1 MNIKSLLIGSAAA
14 LATVSGAYAADAVV
28 AAEPE
33 PMEYVRVCDA
43 YGAGFFYIPGTE
55 TCLAIGGY
63 VWYQVGTSNYDS
75 TNLGND
81 SGTEHGIGYTAVGTG
96 WHKNIR
102 ARVNFDART
111 ETEWGTL
118 RSYIRLQAG
127 WNGVGDGAVGVDQAY
142 IQLGGLDLGYSESFW
157 VDDHI
162 SGAMNY
168 GSHSWSG
175 LSYGYQQRAR
185 IGYRFKGGNG
195 FFGVIALEDDNLTG
209 NGYLPDVVAKVG
221 VQQDWGWVA
230 AAVAYDESAAS
241 WAGKLGAQINIPNMP
256 GSSFRVIGMY
266 SSSGGA
272 LAAKNAYGFAPW
284 QPNITHAD
292 WSVIASYNQQFNEKF
307 GASVGFQY
315 WGGIDSLGVQDF
327 TGWEAELSG
336 VYMATPN
343 LELRGE
349 VAYRHLNVAGT
360 NDGVSG
366 YLRVTRYF

>member
-43 YGAGFFYIPGTE
+43 YGSGFFYIPGTE
-55 TCLAIGGY
+55 TCLAISGY
-63 VWYQVGTSNYDS
+63 VWYQVGAESWANGGDTYSYHYVPAD
-75 TNLGND
+75 GD
-81 SGTEHGIGYTAVGTG
+81 G
-96 WHKNIR
+96 WRKNIR

-118 RSYIRLQAG
+118 RSYIRIQGSGDG
-127 WNGVGDGAVGVDQAY
+127 WNQLTNSPSEDLGTAVDQAY
-142 IQLGGLDLGYSESFW
+142 IQLGGLDLGYSESFY

-195 FFGVIALEDDNLTG
+195 FFGVVGLEDDALNG
-209 NGYLPDVVAKVG
+209 NGYIPDVVAKVG
-221 VQQDWGWVA
+221 VQQDWGWAAIA
-230 AAVAYDESAAS
+230 AAWDESDAS
-241 WAGKLGAQINIPNMP
+241 VAVKAGFQVNVPNMP
-256 GSSFRVIGMY
+256 GSSLRVIGQY
-266 SSSGGA
+266 TNSQTNGYGATFDGGLGVPNYDVA
-272 LAAKNAYGFAPW
+272 NWSILAA
-284 QPNITHAD
+284 
-292 WSVIASYNQQFNEKF
+292 YNQQFNEKF
-307 GASVGFQY
+307 GAS
-315 WGGIDSLGVQDF
+315 LGVQYF
-327 TGWEAELSG
+327 NGFGAVNGYLVELSG

-349 VAYRHLNVAGT
+349 LGYAKSTGYDGT
-360 NDGVSG
+360 LSG

>member
-55 TCLAIGGY
+55 TCLAISGY
-63 VWYQVGTSNYDS
+63 VWYQVATESWA
-75 TNLGND
+75 ND
-81 SGTEHGIGYTAVGTG
+81 GDTFAYHFGAPFQTAGPGYYVDGSGFY
-96 WHKNIR
+96 KNIR

-118 RSYIRLQAG
+118 RSYIRIQG
-127 WNGVGDGAVGVDQAY
+127 SGNGYLADLGTAVDQAY
-142 IQLGGLDLGYSESFW
+142 IQLGGLDLGYSESFY

-168 GSHSWSG
+168 GSHSWTG

-195 FFGVIALEDDNLTG
+195 FFGVIALEDDALNG
-209 NGYLPDVVAKVG
+209 NGYIPDVVAKVG
-221 VQQDWGWVA
+221 VQQDWGWAAVA
-230 AAVAYDESAAS
+230 AAWDESDAS
-241 WAGKLGAQINIPNMP
+241 VAVKAGFQVNVPNMP
-256 GSSFRVIGMY
+256 GSSLRVIGQYTNSQTNMY
-266 SSSGGA
+266 GAAFDGG
-272 LAAKNAYGFAPW
+272 LAAMDIAN
-284 QPNITHAD
+284 
-292 WSVIASYNQQFNEKF
+292 WSILGSYNQQFNEKF
-307 GASVGFQY
+307 GAS
-315 WGGIDSLGVQDF
+315 LGVQYF
-327 TGWEAELSG
+327 NGFGAVNGYVVELSG

-349 VAYRHLNVAGT
+349 LGYAKSTGYDGT
-360 NDGVSG
+360 LSG

>member
-55 TCLAIGGY
+55 TCLAISGY
-63 VWYQVGTSNYDS
+63 VWYQVTAESWVNGGDTYAIHM
-75 TNLGND
+75 GN
-81 SGTEHGIGYTAVGTG
+81 ANALNNG
-96 WHKNIR
+96 WHKWVR

-111 ETEWGTL
+111 ETEYGTL
-118 RSYIRLQAG
+118 RSYIRLQG
-127 WNGVGDGAVGVDQAY
+127 DWFDGAPSTDAAVALDQAY
-142 IQLGGLDLGYSESFW
+142 IQLGGLDLGYSESFY

-168 GSHSWSG
+168 GSYSWYL

-195 FFGVIALEDDNLTG
+195 FFGVVGLEQDDAG
-209 NGYLPDVVAKVG
+209 NYVPDVVGKVG
-221 VQQDWGWVA
+221 VEQSWGWLALA
-230 AAVAYDESAAS
+230 AAWDESDSSVAVK
-241 WAGKLGAQINIPNMP
+241 AGVQVNIPNMP
-256 GSSFRVIGMY
+256 GSAFKVIGQY
-266 SSSGGA
+266 TNSA
-272 LAAKNAYGFAPW
+272 TNAYGAQYDAGLIPFAT
-284 QPNITHAD
+284 QAAN
-292 WSVIASYNQQFNEKF
+292 WSILAAYNQQFNEKF
-307 GASVGFQY
+307 GAS
-315 WGGIDSLGVQDF
+315 IGVQYFDGF
-327 TGWEAELSG
+327 AGFPNGYQVELSG

-349 VAYRHLNVAGT
+349 VGYAKTSGFDGT
-360 NDGVSG
+360 LSG

>member
-55 TCLAIGGY
+55 TCLSISGY
-63 VWYQVGTSNYDS
+63 VWYQVGTSNYDANDLG
-75 TNLGND
+75 TNI
-81 SGTEHGIGYTAVGTG
+81 GTEHGLGYTADQTG

-118 RSYIRLQAG
+118 RSYIRIQG
-127 WNGVGDGAVGVDQAY
+127 SGNGYLADLGTAVDQAY

-195 FFGVIALEDDNLTG
+195 FFGVIALEDDALNG
-209 NGYLPDVVAKVG
+209 NGYIPDVVAKVG

-230 AAVAYDESAAS
+230 AAVAYDESAS
-241 WAGKLGAQINIPNMP
+241 NWAGKLGAQINIPNMQ

-266 SSSGGA
+266 SSGPNS
-272 LAAKNAYGFAPW
+272 YGFQPW
-284 QPNITHAD
+284 QPNIVHAD
-292 WSVIASYNQQFNEKF
+292 WSVLASYNQQFNEKF

-315 WGGIDSLGVQDF
+315 WGGVDSLGVQNF
-327 TGWEAELSG
+327 NAWEAELSA
-336 VYMATPN
+336 VYYATPN

-349 VAYRHLNVAGT
+349 LAYRHANVAGT
-360 NDGVSG
+360 TNGVSG